1 MGFFDR
7 LQNGWNAFL
16 GRDPT
21 KTKVENYTTS
31 YSYRPDRR
39 RTSMRTDRSMVTA
52 IYNRIAID
60 VAAVNI
66 RHVYLNEDEQY
77 LDDVKSGLND
87 CLSISANLDQTGRA
101 FIQDIAMSLCDEG
114 VVAVIPVD
122 TNIDPRTGSYDIRSL
137 RVGKIVEWQASYV
150 KVNAYDERTGEHKDI
165 VMPKTE
171 VAIIENPL
179 YAVMNERNSTLQR
192 LMRKIAMLDSIDEQ
206 TSSGKLDLIIQLPY
220 VIKTDTQRTQA
231 ENRRKEIESQLNG
244 SKFGI
249 AYTDGTERIVQ
260 LNRSI
265 ENNLQSQIDSLQN
278 TLYSQLGIT
287 KEVFDGT
294 GDDRAML
301 NYYNRTIEPMLSA
314 ITLEMKRKFLT
325 KTAISQGQSIYF
337 FRDPFRLL
345 NLSEIAEVADKF
357 TRNEI
362 LTSNE
367 VRGKMGLKP
376 SSSPNADELRNKN
389 LNKQQ
394 PNGLDQQISN
404 IDEEADDGEEYEDDS
419 DELYIDDL

>member
-21 KTKVENYTTS
+21 KTNVENYTAS
-31 YSYRPDRR
+31 YSYRPDRH

-52 IYNRIAID
+52 IYNRISID

-165 VMPKTE
+165 IMPKTE

-231 ENRRKEIESQLNG
+231 ENRRKEIENQLNG

-265 ENNLQSQIDSLQN
+265 ENNLQTQIDSLQN

-294 GDDRAML
+294 GDERAML

-394 PNGLDQQISN
+394 PDGLDQQIS
-404 IDEEADDGEEYEDDS
+404 DEEEYEDDS